1 MAEEEFTEDDF
12 EDLPPIPGPTQ
23 RVIRGAATTN
33 KKIIPQQQQQQQSQ
47 SVPQPAATRDVA
59 ELKDKYAVYNIP
71 PRMGIFDNE
80 LQRPIIEEGEMTA
93 VLLSLLVKIANDVD
107 EIKGRL

>member
-1 MAEEEFTEDDF
+1 MAEEEFTEEDF
-12 EDLPPIPGPTQ
+12 EDLPPTPGPTQ

-33 KKIIPQQQQQQQSQ
+33 KKIVPQQQPT
-47 SVPQPAATRDVA
+47 PQPAATRDVA
-59 ELKDKYAVYNIP
+59 EPKDKYAVYSIP

-80 LQRPIIEEGEMTA
+80 LQRPIIEESEMIA
-93 VLLSLLVKIANDVD
+93 VLLSLLVKVANDVD